1 MNDEDKKTQRIS
13 DWAVII
19 CLIVCMTSICV
30 IAAISRR
37 THSQQEQQRDSVQTE
52 TVELKTLEDSI
63 HYFEDGY

>member
-1 MNDEDKKTQRIS
+1 MSDEDKRTQQIS

-19 CLIVCMTSICV
+19 TLIVCMTSICV
-30 IAAISRR
+30 IAAISHR